1 MNYSVKQ
8 NIFIKYEFPPKY
20 EITFLLLP
28 ADNTL
33 LDVYS
38 CDQLIRVCSSQQ
50 DELRRL
56 RLLRKWSYT
65 RNKLPPAL
73 RTRESLPDTFMKR
86 LKTFLLIDTVGWQRV
101 CGFGD
106 FVFYKWILRG
116 KRKKHEAVFTLESA
130 EAGDTGS
137 AVRRNGRLRVWRTA
151 DEDDVLRSVDGI
163 AAADNVETAEEC
175 EKLATTKIQQSDF
188 QQTFLFLAV
197 LTLDLNTNARQTYQV
212 KCSAK
217 AVIVQLKSNNRPTIC
232 YRRKND
238 LDLIP

>member
-1 MNYSVKQ
+1 
-8 NIFIKYEFPPKY
+8 
-20 EITFLLLP
+20 
-28 ADNTL
+28 
-33 LDVYS
+33 
-38 CDQLIRVCSSQQ
+38 
-50 DELRRL
+50 
-56 RLLRKWSYT
+56 
-65 RNKLPPAL
+65 
-73 RTRESLPDTFMKR
+73 
-86 LKTFLLIDTVGWQRV
+86 
-101 CGFGD
+101 
-106 FVFYKWILRG
+106 
-116 KRKKHEAVFTLESA
+116 
-130 EAGDTGS
+130 
-137 AVRRNGRLRVWRTA
+137 
-151 DEDDVLRSVDGI
+151 VLRSVDGI